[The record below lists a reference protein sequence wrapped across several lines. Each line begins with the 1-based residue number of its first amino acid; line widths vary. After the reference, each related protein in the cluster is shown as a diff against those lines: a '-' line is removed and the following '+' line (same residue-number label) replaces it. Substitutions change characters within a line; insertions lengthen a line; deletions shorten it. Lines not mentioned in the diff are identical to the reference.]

1 MLAAPRAARL
11 QAEGVAALAV
21 LSEAGPRRVAL
32 EGGVEAVVAAAAT
45 FPSSLAV
52 LTAACRALAAIGR
65 YFRPGD
71 EARPRS
77 QGVWGVAL

>member
-32 EGGVEAVVAAAAT
+32 EGGVEAVVAAA
-45 FPSSLAV
+45 V
-52 LTAACRALAAIGR
+52 AA
-65 YFRPGD
+65 YT
-71 EARPRS
+71 
-77 QGVWGVAL
+77 